1 MRLFPLALTGTVSLL
16 VLSPAAFAQT
26 AQPSITDRYIT
37 AQSYLAGKPME
48 LVTDLDLRARFVD
61 GGKAVLY
68 RRGAK
73 GQGVISLADTAT
85 GQVSDLVTEAAMK
98 PLLIPILGDKGPY
111 DAWPEAYD
119 ADTRRLTVSAGG
131 RKLIYD
137 VAAGTVTAA
146 PFSPPPAVDAG
157 VVSPD
162 GLYRVI
168 HKGYDLALVEI
179 ATGKTVPLTADGSYD
194 QRYGMNYPMFADMVE
209 ANTETPSM
217 PVSVQWSPD
226 SKRILT
232 YRLDR
237 NGSYIWHGVQPN
249 PPGSQ
254 FPRHFDYVYPTA
266 GAAQVPQF
274 VPVVLDPAAALA
286 GKIAPLVLNVPT
298 NPMLW
303 PGDPNMGWDK
313 DHVLYQWTRRG
324 YGEIS
329 QYEID
334 PATNMASVRTREV
347 IKPLVTVTSS
357 SIRPT
362 PELSGD
368 LVISERTGWAQLY
381 YVPKGTV
388 TRPGE
393 LTQGKALT
401 KGNWEVTDILRVDD
415 KAKTLLITGIGR
427 EAGVNPYFSS
437 LYSVTLDGAIR
448 NLTPEPLDHDV
459 TVADDGKTFIDRMS
473 SPTMPTRTL
482 LRSAAD
488 GRIVAELGHAD
499 PSALLAT
506 GFTPAEPFQTLAND
520 GKTVLYGMIFRP
532 KNFDPSKSYPVIEY
546 VYTGP
551 TTHVIAESYGRNLRN
566 PAIGMAQIGAIV
578 VEIDARGTSQRGQAF
593 RLPAYQNLGEVGLD
607 DHIWV
612 LKAMKAKYS
621 YFDLDRVG
629 VFGHSAGGYD
639 AARFILRRPEV
650 YKVAVANSGNQDQR
664 LDKAWWP
671 EVSMG
676 VADDATW
683 ERNSNTS
690 VAANLKGHLMLT
702 HGDIDDNVPVAATL
716 RLDAALVAANKP
728 HELVIFP
735 NRTHNSVGPYYWRKH
750 MDFFTQ
756 YLLGEAPPAADAK
769 FDQK

>member
-1 MRLFPLALTGTVSLL
+1 MAFIGGVSLF
-16 VLSPAAFAQT
+16 VLSSAAFAGDLPPIAERYAT
-26 AQPSITDRYIT
+26 AE
-37 AQSYLAGKPME
+37 SYLAGKTGD
-48 LVTDLDLRARFVD
+48 LVTDLDLRARFVA
-61 GGKAVLY
+61 GGTKVLY
-68 RRGAK
+68 RHGAK
-73 GQGVISLADTAT
+73 GQGGIALADAAT
-85 GQVSDLVTEAAMK
+85 GQTADLTTEAALQ
-98 PLLIPILGDKGPY
+98 PLLAPVMGADAKGPFDVSPEDY
-111 DAWPEAYD
+111 DAEK
-119 ADTRRLTVSAGG
+119 RVLTFNTGG

-137 VAAGTVTAA
+137 MVANTVSAA
-146 PFSPPPAVDAG
+146 PVETKAADEG

-162 GLYRVI
+162 GRYKVI

-179 ATGKTVPLTADGSYD
+179 ATNKETVLTANGSYD

-209 ANTETPSM
+209 ANSETPPM

-226 SKRILT
+226 STQILT

-254 FPRHFDYVYPTA
+254 MPRHFDYVYPTA
-266 GAAQVPQF
+266 GAEKVPQF
-274 VPVVLDPAAALA
+274 VPVVIDVAASLQ
-286 GKIAPLVLNVPT
+286 GVVAPKVLNVPSDS
-298 NPMLW
+298 MLW
-303 PGDPNMGWDK
+303 PGDPNFGWNKDK
-313 DHVLYQWTRRG
+313 IIYQWTKRG
-324 YGEIS
+324 YGELV

-334 PATNMASVRTREV
+334 PVTNQATVRVREAV
-347 IKPLVTVTSS
+347 KPLVTVTSS
-357 SIRPT
+357 SIRPA
-362 PELSGD
+362 PELDGS

-381 YVPKGTV
+381 FVGKGDKPEGG
-388 TRPGE
+388 R
-393 LTQGKALT
+393 ALT
-401 KGNWEVTDILRVDD
+401 KGNWEVIDVVHVDD
-415 KAKTLLITGIGR
+415 KAKALLITGIGR

-437 LYSVTLDGAIR
+437 LYSLTLDGVIR

-459 TVADDGKTFIDRMS
+459 SVSEDGKTFIDRMS
-473 SPTMPTRTL
+473 SPTVPVRTL
-482 LRSAAD
+482 LRSATD
-488 GRIVAELGHAD
+488 GHIIAELGKAD
-499 PSALLAT
+499 PSALLAS
-506 GFTPAEPFQTLAND
+506 GFTPPEPFSTLADD
-520 GKTVLYGMIFRP
+520 GKTMLYGMIFRP
-532 KNFDPSKSYPVIEY
+532 KNFDPTRSYPVIEY

-551 TTHVIAESYGRNLRN
+551 TTHVISEGYGRNIRN
-566 PAIGMAQIGAIV
+566 PAEGMAQIGAIV

-639 AARFILRRPEV
+639 AARFILRRPDF
-650 YKVAVANSGNQDQR
+650 YKVAVANSGNQDER

-683 ERNSNTS
+683 EKNSNIP
-690 VAANLKGHLMLT
+690 VAGNLKGHLMLT

-728 HELVIFP
+728 HELVIFA
-735 NRTHNSVGPYYWRKH
+735 NRNHNTIGPYYWRKH

-756 YLLGEAPPAADAK
+756 HLLNETPPA
-769 FDQK
+769 F